1 MANSMDIRTD
11 FGGGDDFGHA
21 DYRAAREYGISN
33 SRIRDFLD
41 ANPSKLIGKN
51 TAGGGGLYDEIVDAG
66 RARDFRGTDTPR
78 INSKYG
84 WVGNTNAFNPDAAY
98 GPIEE
103 PVETTNTNTLDE
115 ELDQQQTSESYL
127 EKFRDKVLSGLNQS
141 QDMYTDQENDMDI
154 DADQENDMDIDSV
167 YKAKKGVFNNKFLD
181 DRDIINS
188 FNVIDSYN
196 RDYGG
201 FTNTQ
206 VGGDGSVSYNA
217 QFFQ

>member
-1 MANSMDIRTD
+1 MDIRTD

-51 TAGGGGLYDEIVDAG
+51 IAGGGGLYDEIVDAG

-103 PVETTNTNTLDE
+103 PIETTNTNTLDE
-115 ELDQQQTSESYL
+115 ELD
-127 EKFRDKVLSGLNQS
+127 
-141 QDMYTDQENDMDI
+141 
-154 DADQENDMDIDSV
+154 
-167 YKAKKGVFNNKFLD
+167 NNKHLNPIL
-181 DRDIINS
+181 RSLEIKYCRVSIKVKAWMRIRKMIWILILQIALKLVYLTIS
-188 FNVIDSYN
+188 F
-196 RDYGG
+196 
-201 FTNTQ
+201 
-206 VGGDGSVSYNA
+206 
-217 QFFQ
+217 